1 MERNASFLAD
11 VYILKQLYLMNLY
24 LFSKNRFIH
33 VPSWFPSPALV
44 LLPKEK
50 KKKKKRTALPGHYGL
65 SVRSL
70 LTIWKKNRAKTFGL
84 IYRNCLSLVF
94 RTIVL
99 KQVGV

>member
-50 KKKKKRTALPGHYGL
+50 KKKKKGQHSQATMV
-65 SVRSL
+65 SV
-70 LTIWKKNRAKTFGL
+70 
-84 IYRNCLSLVF
+84 
-94 RTIVL
+94 
-99 KQVGV
+99 